1 MTTGFKITEVK
12 AREILDSRGN
22 PTVEVDLKAGNIIK
36 RALIPSGA
44 STGSYEA
51 VELRDNE
58 KRYMGKG
65 VLKAVSNVNNIIAKE
80 IIGMDCRNQE
90 EIDDRMIELDG
101 TKNKSVLG
109 ANAILGVSIAAAKV
123 SARLMDIP
131 LHERLAQL
139 SNNKNEFI
147 MPVPQ
152 MNVMNGGKH
161 AGIDN
166 DPQEHMLMPIGA
178 KSFAEAV
185 RMCAETY
192 QTLKG
197 LLKQKYGAGGTNIA
211 DEGGFAPPMQSVE
224 ERLELMLK
232 AVEDAG
238 YAGKIKFALDP
249 AASEFYRDGIYNV
262 RGKEMTSLEMV
273 DFYKGLI
280 DKFGIISIED
290 GFAENDFTGFAAM
303 TKEVGKRVQIVGDD
317 LLVTNV
323 ERINMAL
330 DSSACNSLLLKV
342 NQVGTLTE
350 AISAASLAFKNNWTV
365 VVSHRSGE
373 TEDPFIADLVM
384 GIGANQTKFGAPA
397 RSDRCAKYNELMRI
411 EDQLGSKVKYAKL
424 SFGN

>member
-1 MTTGFKITEVK
+1 MAANFEITRIK

-22 PTVEVDLKAGNIIK
+22 PTVEVDMEAGDITK

-65 VLKAVSNVNNIIAKE
+65 VQKAVSNVNSIIAKE
-80 IIGMDCRNQE
+80 LIGMDSRNQE
-90 EIDDRMIELDG
+90 DIDKKMIELDG

-123 SARLMDIP
+123 SSRLMNIP
-131 LHERLAQL
+131 LHQRLARL
-139 SNNKNEFI
+139 ASNNNEFI

-161 AGIDN
+161 AGISN
-166 DPQEHMLMPIGA
+166 DPQEHMLMPVGA
-178 KSFAEAV
+178 KSFTEAV

-192 QTLKG
+192 HTLKG
-197 LLKQKYGAGGTNIA
+197 LLKQKFGAGGTNIA
-211 DEGGFAPPMQSVE
+211 DEGGFAPPIQSVE

-232 AVEDAG
+232 AVEQAG
-238 YAGKIKFALDP
+238 YAGQIKFALDP
-249 AASEFYRDGIYNV
+249 AASEFYKDGIYNI
-262 RGKEMTSLEMV
+262 RGRKMTSPEMI

-280 DKFGIISIED
+280 DKYGVISIED
-290 GFAENDFTGFAAM
+290 GFAENDFEGFAAM
-303 TKEVGKRVQIVGDD
+303 TKEVGHKTQIVGDD

-323 ERINMAL
+323 ERIKMAL
-330 DSSACNSLLLKV
+330 KAGACNSLLLKV

-350 AISAASLAFKNNWTV
+350 AIASASLAFRNNWTV

-373 TEDPFIADLVM
+373 TEDSFIADLVM

-397 RSDRCAKYNELMRI
+397 RSDRCAKYNELLRI
-411 EDQLGSKVKYAKL
+411 EEMLGSSAKYAKL
-424 SFGN
+424 NFGN

>member
-1 MTTGFKITEVK
+1 MTSEFEITKIK

-58 KRYMGKG
+58 QRYMGKG
-65 VLKAVSNVNNIIAKE
+65 VLKAVNNVNNIIAKE

-90 EIDDRMIELDG
+90 ELDNKMIELDG

-123 SARLMDIP
+123 SARLMNIP

-139 SNNKNEFI
+139 SGNKNEFI
-147 MPVPQ
+147 MPVPP

-161 AGIDN
+161 AGIEN

-178 KSFAEAV
+178 KNFTEAV

-192 QTLKG
+192 HTLKG
-197 LLKQKYGAGGTNIA
+197 LLKQKFGAGGTNIA
-211 DEGGFAPPMQSVE
+211 DEGGFAPPIQSVE

-232 AVEDAG
+232 AVEQAG
-238 YAGKIKFALDP
+238 YAGQIKFALDP
-249 AASEFYRDGIYNV
+249 AASEFYKDGIYNV
-262 RGKEMTSLEMV
+262 RGKQMTSLEMV
-273 DFYKGLI
+273 DFYKELI
-280 DKFGIISIED
+280 DRYGIISIED
-290 GFAENDFTGFAAM
+290 GFAENDFEGFAAM
-303 TKEVGKRVQIVGDD
+303 TKEVGHKTQIVGDD

-323 ERINMAL
+323 ERIEKAL
-330 DSSACNSLLLKV
+330 ETKACNSLLLKV

-350 AISAASLAFKNNWTV
+350 SIAAANLAFKNNWTV

-384 GIGANQTKFGAPA
+384 GLGANQTKFGAPA
-397 RSDRCAKYNELMRI
+397 RSDRCAKYNELIRI
-411 EDQLGSKVKYAKL
+411 EEALGSAAKYSKL

>member
-1 MTTGFKITEVK
+1 MTSEFEITKIK
-12 AREILDSRGN
+12 AMEILDSRGN

-90 EIDDRMIELDG
+90 ELDNKMIELDG

-123 SARLMDIP
+123 SARLMNIP
-131 LHERLAQL
+131 LHVRLAQL

-166 DPQEHMLMPIGA
+166 DPQEHMLMPVGA
-178 KSFAEAV
+178 ESFTEAV

-192 QTLKG
+192 HTLKG
-197 LLKQKYGAGGTNIA
+197 LLKQKFGAGGTNIA
-211 DEGGFAPPMQSVE
+211 DEGGFAPPIQSVE

-238 YAGKIKFALDP
+238 YAGRIKFALDP
-249 AASEFYRDGIYNV
+249 AASEFYKDGMYNV

-280 DKFGIISIED
+280 DKYGIISIED
-290 GFAENDFTGFAAM
+290 GFAENDFKGFAAM
-303 TKEVGKRVQIVGDD
+303 TKEVGNKVQIVGDD

-323 ERINMAL
+323 ERIKMAL
-330 DSSACNSLLLKV
+330 DSGACNSLLLKV

-350 AISAASLAFKNNWTV
+350 AISAANIAFKNNWTV

-411 EDQLGSKVKYAKL
+411 EDQLGSKAKYSKL
-424 SFGN
+424 NFGT

>member
-1 MTTGFKITEVK
+1 MTSEFEITKIK

-80 IIGMDCRNQE
+80 IIGMDCRNQKD
-90 EIDDRMIELDG
+90 IDNRMIELDG

-123 SARLMDIP
+123 SARLMNIP
-131 LHERLAQL
+131 LHVRLAQL
-139 SNNKNEFI
+139 SDNKNEFI

-166 DPQEHMLMPIGA
+166 DPQEHMLMPVGA
-178 KSFAEAV
+178 ESFTEAV

-192 QTLKG
+192 HTLKG
-197 LLKQKYGAGGTNIA
+197 LLKQKFGAGGTNIA
-211 DEGGFAPPMQSVE
+211 DEGGFAPPIQSVE

-238 YAGKIKFALDP
+238 YAGRIKFALDP
-249 AASEFYRDGIYNV
+249 AASEFYKDGMYNV

-280 DKFGIISIED
+280 DKYGIISIED
-290 GFAENDFTGFAAM
+290 GFAENDFKGFAAM
-303 TKEVGKRVQIVGDD
+303 TKEVGNKVQIVGDD

-323 ERINMAL
+323 ERIKMAL
-330 DSSACNSLLLKV
+330 DTGACNSLLLKV

-350 AISAASLAFKNNWTV
+350 AISAANIAFKNNWTV

-411 EDQLGSKVKYAKL
+411 EDSLGSGAKYSKL

>member
-1 MTTGFKITEVK
+1 MTSEFGITKIK

-51 VELRDNE
+51 VELRDGE

-65 VLKAVSNVNNIIAKE
+65 VLKAVNNVNNIIAKE

-90 EIDDRMIELDG
+90 ELDNKMIELDG

-109 ANAILGVSIAAAKV
+109 ANAILGVSIAAVKV
-123 SARLMDIP
+123 SARLMNIP

-139 SNNKNEFI
+139 SGNKNEFI

-161 AGIDN
+161 AGIEN
-166 DPQEHMLMPIGA
+166 DTQEHMLMPIGA
-178 KSFAEAV
+178 KNFTEAV

-192 QTLKG
+192 HTLKG
-197 LLKQKYGAGGTNIA
+197 LLKQKFGAGGTNIA
-211 DEGGFAPPMQSVE
+211 DEGGFAPPIHSVE

-232 AVEDAG
+232 AVEQAG
-238 YAGKIKFALDP
+238 YAGQIKFALDP
-249 AASEFYRDGIYNV
+249 AASEFYKDGIYNI
-262 RGKEMTSLEMV
+262 REKQMTSLEMV
-273 DFYKGLI
+273 DFYKELI
-280 DKFGIISIED
+280 DKYGIISIED
-290 GFAENDFTGFAAM
+290 GFAENDFEGFAAM
-303 TKEVGKRVQIVGDD
+303 TKEVGNRVQIVGDD

-323 ERINMAL
+323 ERIEKAL
-330 DSSACNSLLLKV
+330 QTGACNSLLLKV

-350 AISAASLAFKNNWTV
+350 SIAAANLAFKNNWTV

-373 TEDPFIADLVM
+373 TEDPFIADLVI

-397 RSDRCAKYNELMRI
+397 RSDRCAKYNELIRI
-411 EDQLGSKVKYAKL
+411 EDSLGSAAKYSKL

>member
-1 MTTGFKITEVK
+1 MTSEFEITKIK
-12 AREILDSRGN
+12 AMEILDSRGN

-90 EIDDRMIELDG
+90 ELDNKMIELDG

-123 SARLMDIP
+123 SARLMNIP
-131 LHERLAQL
+131 LHVRLAQL

-166 DPQEHMLMPIGA
+166 DPQEHMLMPVGA
-178 KSFAEAV
+178 ESFTEAV

-192 QTLKG
+192 HTLKG
-197 LLKQKYGAGGTNIA
+197 LLKQKFGAGGTNIA
-211 DEGGFAPPMQSVE
+211 DEGGFAPPIQSVE

-238 YAGKIKFALDP
+238 YAGRIKFALDP
-249 AASEFYRDGIYNV
+249 AASEFYKDGMYNV

-280 DKFGIISIED
+280 DKYGIISIED
-290 GFAENDFTGFAAM
+290 GFAENDFKGFAAM
-303 TKEVGKRVQIVGDD
+303 TKEVGNKVQIVGDD

-323 ERINMAL
+323 ERIKMAL
-330 DSSACNSLLLKV
+330 DSGACNSLLLKV

-350 AISAASLAFKNNWTV
+350 AISAANIAFKNNWTV

-411 EDQLGSKVKYAKL
+411 EDQLGSKAKYSKL
-424 SFGN
+424 RFGN

>member
-1 MTTGFKITEVK
+1 MTSEFEITKIK
-12 AREILDSRGN
+12 AMEILDSRGN

-90 EIDDRMIELDG
+90 DIDNRMIELDG

-123 SARLMDIP
+123 SARLMNIP
-131 LHERLAQL
+131 LHVRLAQL

-166 DPQEHMLMPIGA
+166 DPQEHMLMPVGA
-178 KSFAEAV
+178 ESFTEAV

-192 QTLKG
+192 HTLKG
-197 LLKQKYGAGGTNIA
+197 LLKQKFGAGGTNIA
-211 DEGGFAPPMQSVE
+211 DEGGFAPPIQSVE

-238 YAGKIKFALDP
+238 YAGRIKFALDP
-249 AASEFYRDGIYNV
+249 AASEFYKDGMYNV

-280 DKFGIISIED
+280 DKYGIISIED
-290 GFAENDFTGFAAM
+290 GFAENDFKGFAAM
-303 TKEVGKRVQIVGDD
+303 TKEVGNKVQIVGDD

-323 ERINMAL
+323 ERIKMAL
-330 DSSACNSLLLKV
+330 DSGACNSLLLKV

-350 AISAASLAFKNNWTV
+350 AISAANIAFKNNWTV

-411 EDQLGSKVKYAKL
+411 EDQLGSKAKYSKL
-424 SFGN
+424 RFGN

>member
-1 MTTGFKITEVK
+1 MTYEFEITKIK
-12 AREILDSRGN
+12 AMEILDSRGN

-90 EIDDRMIELDG
+90 ELDNKMIELDG

-123 SARLMDIP
+123 SARLMNIP
-131 LHERLAQL
+131 LHVRLAQL

-166 DPQEHMLMPIGA
+166 DPQEHMLMPVGA
-178 KSFAEAV
+178 ESFTEAV

-192 QTLKG
+192 HTLKG
-197 LLKQKYGAGGTNIA
+197 LLKQKFGAGGTNIA
-211 DEGGFAPPMQSVE
+211 DEGGFAPPIQSVE

-238 YAGKIKFALDP
+238 YAGRIKFALDP
-249 AASEFYRDGIYNV
+249 AASEFYKDGMYNV

-280 DKFGIISIED
+280 DKYGIISIED
-290 GFAENDFTGFAAM
+290 GFAENDFKGFAAM
-303 TKEVGKRVQIVGDD
+303 TKEVGNKVQIVGDD

-323 ERINMAL
+323 ERIKMAL
-330 DSSACNSLLLKV
+330 DSGACNSLLLKV

-350 AISAASLAFKNNWTV
+350 AISAANIAFKNNWTV

-411 EDQLGSKVKYAKL
+411 EDQLGSKAKYSKL
-424 SFGN
+424 RFGN

>member
-1 MTTGFKITEVK
+1 MTSEFEITKIK

-65 VLKAVSNVNNIIAKE
+65 VLKAVNNVNNIIAKE
-80 IIGMDCRNQE
+80 LIGMDCRNQE
-90 EIDDRMIELDG
+90 DIDNKMIELDG

-123 SARLMDIP
+123 SARLMNIP
-131 LHERLAQL
+131 LHERLAQI
-139 SNNKNEFI
+139 SNNKNEFT

-166 DPQEHMLMPIGA
+166 DPQEHMLMPVGA
-178 KSFAEAV
+178 ESFTEAV

-192 QTLKG
+192 HTLKG
-197 LLKQKYGAGGTNIA
+197 LLKQKFGAGGTNIA
-211 DEGGFAPPMQSVE
+211 DEGGFAPPIQSVE

-232 AVEDAG
+232 AVESAG
-238 YAGKIKFALDP
+238 YAGQIKFALDP
-249 AASEFYRDGIYNV
+249 AASEFYKDGIYNI
-262 RGKEMTSLEMV
+262 RGKQMTSLEMV
-273 DFYKGLI
+273 DFYKELI
-280 DKFGIISIED
+280 DKYGIISIED
-290 GFAENDFTGFAAM
+290 GFAENDFEGFATM
-303 TKEVGKRVQIVGDD
+303 TKEVGHKTQIVGDD

-323 ERINMAL
+323 ERIKMAL
-330 DSSACNSLLLKV
+330 DTGACNSLLLKV

-350 AISAASLAFKNNWTV
+350 AIAAANLAFKNNWTV

-373 TEDPFIADLVM
+373 TEDPFIADLVI

-397 RSDRCAKYNELMRI
+397 RSDRCAKYNELIRI
-411 EDQLGSKVKYAKL
+411 EDSLGSGAKYSKL

>member
-1 MTTGFKITEVK
+1 M
-12 AREILDSRGN
+12 EILDSRGN

-90 EIDDRMIELDG
+90 ELDNKMIELDG

-123 SARLMDIP
+123 SARLMNIP
-131 LHERLAQL
+131 LHVRLAQL

-166 DPQEHMLMPIGA
+166 DPQEHMLMPVGA
-178 KSFAEAV
+178 ESFTEAV

-192 QTLKG
+192 HTLKG
-197 LLKQKYGAGGTNIA
+197 LLKQKFGAGGTNIA
-211 DEGGFAPPMQSVE
+211 DEGGFAPPIQSVE

-238 YAGKIKFALDP
+238 YAGRIKFALDP
-249 AASEFYRDGIYNV
+249 AASEFYKDGMYNV

-280 DKFGIISIED
+280 DKYGIISIED
-290 GFAENDFTGFAAM
+290 GFAENDFKGFAAM
-303 TKEVGKRVQIVGDD
+303 TKEVGNKVQIVGDD

-323 ERINMAL
+323 ERIKMAL
-330 DSSACNSLLLKV
+330 DSGACNSLLLKV

-350 AISAASLAFKNNWTV
+350 AISAANIAFKNNWTV

-411 EDQLGSKVKYAKL
+411 EDQLGSKAKYSKL
-424 SFGN
+424 RFGN